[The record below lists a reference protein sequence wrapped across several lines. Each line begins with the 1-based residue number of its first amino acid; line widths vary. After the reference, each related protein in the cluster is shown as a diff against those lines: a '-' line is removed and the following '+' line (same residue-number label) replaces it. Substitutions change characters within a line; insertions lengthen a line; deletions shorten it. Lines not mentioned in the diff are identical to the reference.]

1 MSIDAGMDTEDAVH
15 THDGILLSHVCNG
28 ILLSKIMPL
37 AVTRMDLEF
46 LILSEIRKRKRQICN
61 FAYTCD
67 LKEGNK

>member
-1 MSIDAGMDTEDAVH
+1 MSIDTGMDTEDVVH
-15 THDGILLSHVCNG
+15 MHDGILLSHVCNG
-28 ILLSKIMPL
+28 ILLSKIMPF
-37 AVTRMDLEF
+37 AVTWVVEF